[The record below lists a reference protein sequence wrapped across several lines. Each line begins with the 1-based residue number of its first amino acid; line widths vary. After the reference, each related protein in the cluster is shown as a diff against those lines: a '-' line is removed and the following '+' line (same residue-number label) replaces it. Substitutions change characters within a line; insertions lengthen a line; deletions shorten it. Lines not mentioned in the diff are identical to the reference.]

1 VRESIGRACAAYCF
15 GGAHVHYLDKREGRR
30 AFNLQVEGDTDGGV
44 ARAANETDWRRNLV
58 TTDEGLRELF
68 AETRRVAVLGIK
80 TERQAG
86 QPAFY
91 VPQYLAG
98 AGLEVVPV
106 PVYYPEVTE
115 ILGQKVYRKV
125 ADVPGEIDMV
135 NVFRRS
141 EDIPPHVEDI
151 LAAKP
156 KSVWFQSGIR
166 NDDAAEQFA
175 RAGIK
180 VVQDLCLMVEHRA
193 LGRRR

>member
-1 VRESIGRACAAYCF
+1 M
-15 GGAHVHYLDKREGRR
+15 
-30 AFNLQVEGDTDGGV
+30 QVEGDAGGGV
-44 ARAANETDWRRNLV
+44 ARAANETDWRENLI
-58 TTDEGLRELF
+58 TSDDGLRKLL

-80 TERQAG
+80 TERQAY

-91 VPQYLAG
+91 VPQYLAN
-98 AGLEVVPV
+98 AGVEVVPV

-125 ADVPGEIDMV
+125 ADVPGSIDMV

-166 NDDAAEQFA
+166 NDGAAEQLA

>member
-1 VRESIGRACAAYCF
+1 MQA
-15 GGAHVHYLDKREGRR
+15 
-30 AFNLQVEGDTDGGV
+30 EGDANSGV
-44 ARAANETDWRRNLV
+44 ARAANDNDWRENLV
-58 TTDEGLRELF
+58 TTDEGLRQVL

-80 TERQAG
+80 TERQAY

-91 VPQYLAG
+91 VPQYLAA
-98 AGLEVVPV
+98 AGLEVIPV

-125 ADVPGEIDMV
+125 ADVPGPIDMV

-156 KSVWFQSGIR
+156 RSVWFQSGIR
-166 NDDAAEQFA
+166 NDAAAERLA

-180 VVQDLCLMVEHRA
+180 VVQDRCLMVEHRSRA
-193 LGRRR
+193 GRR

>member
-1 VRESIGRACAAYCF
+1 MRTEEEAG
-15 GGAHVHYLDKREGRR
+15 GGAQAGGESDWREK
-30 AFNLQVEGDTDGGV
+30 LISTDG
-44 ARAANETDWRRNLV
+44 
-58 TTDEGLRELF
+58 GLRELL
-68 AETRRVAVLGIK
+68 AETRRVAVLGMK
-80 TERQAG
+80 TERQAY

-91 VPQYLAG
+91 VPQYLVA

-115 ILGQKVYRKV
+115 ILGLKVYRRL
-125 ADVPGEIDMV
+125 ADVPGPVDMV

-141 EDIPPHVEDI
+141 EDIPPHLEDI

-156 KSVWFQSGIR
+156 RSVWFQSGIR
-166 NDDAAEQFA
+166 NDLVAEQLA